1 MSKKKQKETLGDH
14 IFAITVVVLMIAG
27 IICTP
32 FIAFYGILQLV
43 SLAPDVTINSTG
55 TWSSI
60 EIIFKFFLTTVVVTG
75 ILDAILVKILDL
87 RKGIWGFISESLLM
101 LVFFY
106 LYVLIY
112 SIFFDGISIQN
123 YGYLY
128 ISVFL
133 FIMYLLLHVTYWLSK
148 LLYEKMVKKA

>member
-75 ILDAILVKILDL
+75 ILDTILVKILDL

>member
-1 MSKKKQKETLGDH
+1 MGKKKQKETLGDH

-32 FIAFYGILQLV
+32 FIIFYGILHLV
-43 SLAPDVTINSTG
+43 SLTPDVTINSTG
-55 TWSSI
+55 TWASI
-60 EIIFKFFLTTVVVTG
+60 KIIFQFFLTTVVVTG
-75 ILDAILVKILDL
+75 VLDTVLVKILDL
-87 RKGIWGFISESLLM
+87 KKGIWGFISESLLM

-112 SIFFDGISIQN
+112 SIFFDGITIQN

-128 ISVFL
+128 IASFL

-148 LLYEKMVKKA
+148 FLYKRMVKKA

>member
-1 MSKKKQKETLGDH
+1 MGVYVFEVFK
-14 IFAITVVVLMIAG
+14 IITYFNLDISLLRVVTASLVL
-27 IICTP
+27 P
-32 FIAFYGILQLV
+32 HLV
-43 SLAPDVTINSTG
+43 SLTPDVTINSTG
-55 TWSSI
+55 TWASI
-60 EIIFKFFLTTVVVTG
+60 KIIFQFSLTTVVVTG
-75 ILDAILVKILDL
+75 ILDTILVKILDL